1 MRKTIIS
8 ARMGSHAS
16 RQNYSYLQQGI
27 IARAE
32 KFFYPTSSKA
42 NRSRNKVLL
51 LDLRRFYKDYPS
63 LASL

>member
-1 MRKTIIS
+1 MFS

-16 RQNYSYLQQGI
+16 RQNHSYLQQGI

-32 KFFYPTSSKA
+32 KFFYPTSSRA

-51 LDLRRFYKDYPS
+51 LGLSKVQMLPILLTRWRE
-63 LASL
+63 